1 MDPTQPCPL
10 CERPIQA
17 QPRYPRLVCG
27 ACRDLVTDDAGAP
40 VRFFNLFMSGGLG
53 ADYPEDG
60 RPYTRPVAWVRGV
73 RCDVD
78 EGRFGGVVYEPAP
91 GASTR
96 VQVVPGD
103 ITRLDVDAI
112 VNAANS
118 SLLGGGGVDG
128 AIHRAAG
135 RGLLAECRGLGGCET
150 GDAKMTAGHNLP
162 ARHVIHTV
170 GPVWTG
176 GDRGERALLAR
187 CYARSLALAAEAG
200 LQSIAFPG
208 ISTGVYGYP
217 ADEAAD
223 VAAEVCLGF
232 VSAHPLPAR
241 VLLCAHSPLAA
252 ALAIRALQRAG

>member
-10 CERPIQA
+10 CERPVPA
-17 QPRYPRLVCG
+17 TPRYPRLVCG
-27 ACRDLVTDDAGAP
+27 ACRDLVTDAEGEP
-40 VRFFNLFMSGGLG
+40 VRFYNVSVSGGLG
-53 ADYPEDG
+53 ADYPGDG
-60 RPYTRPVAWVRGV
+60 RPYTTPVAWVRGV
-73 RCDVD
+73 RCRVD

-91 GASTR
+91 GAETR
-96 VQVVPGD
+96 VQVVVGD

-112 VNAANS
+112 VNAANP

-135 RGLLAECRGLGGCET
+135 PGLLAACRALGGCAT
-150 GDAKMTAGHNLP
+150 GDAKMTDGHNLV

-170 GPVWTG
+170 GPVWDG

-187 CYARSLALAAEAG
+187 CYARSLAIASDAG
-200 LQSIAFPG
+200 LRSIAFPG

-217 ADEAAD
+217 ADEAAA

-232 VSAHPLPAR
+232 VAQHPLPRR
-241 VLLCAHSPLAA
+241 VLLCAYSPLAA
-252 ALAIRALQRAG
+252 ALAIRALQQVG